1 MVELMTEGPPV
12 VGILGPTLSQEL
24 TVVGQIVP
32 FYDVVQVLLSALF
45 GAKAR
50 TNCRGAN
57 CAVLRRCSGWMCFI
71 WCESNGAQR
80 LKSLSHEAVR
90 SIPERAVDG
99 APSRIPTLKFLTPST
114 PKSHPSD
121 MILPTE

>member
-1 MVELMTEGPPV
+1 MVELMTEGPPI

-50 TNCRGAN
+50 GNWDKFRRSTTLFGFVVLYLVQKQWRSKAKTPVTRG
-57 CAVLRRCSGWMCFI
+57 GKTM
-71 WCESNGAQR
+71 
-80 LKSLSHEAVR
+80 
-90 SIPERAVDG
+90 
-99 APSRIPTLKFLTPST
+99 
-114 PKSHPSD
+114 
-121 MILPTE
+121 